1 MKKREFSQM
10 MRRTASVLLAGLLV
24 IGMLGGCSKK
34 PSASESTDSVNTE
47 NTDSAK
53 AESNDKDESGGNAGE
68 DTPGNEELGDLY
80 LSNDDY
86 ENAYKY
92 YKKAAD
98 AGEISEDG
106 IFTLGLMTGLGLG
119 CEYNLDEAVSL
130 LKQAGYTEKQAY
142 SDLAYYYRFGIE
154 SDSITHPIN
163 LDRAKELYE
172 AAERKFNPD
181 RDFSELMES
190 LKADIAAG
198 NYSPGSY
205 RIIEEGAAGYKGK
218 LFLYIYENPGY
229 GNTNQ
234 VIDYFGYPDELDLYA
249 YLGGVSVWNVYGGP
263 SSQATILPEDM
274 RYDDE
279 YVYGFYTEPKNE
291 NEPEFRREGP
301 YSGLSIHTY
310 NKNTGMFERVID
322 VAEGDDEYEEYKAK
336 YDAATPIAPVPVE

>member
-1 MKKREFSQM
+1 M
-10 MRRTASVLLAGLLV
+10 
-24 IGMLGGCSKK
+24 
-34 PSASESTDSVNTE
+34 
-47 NTDSAK
+47 
-53 AESNDKDESGGNAGE
+53 
-68 DTPGNEELGDLY
+68 
-80 LSNDDY
+80 
-86 ENAYKY
+86 
-92 YKKAAD
+92 
-98 AGEISEDG
+98 
-106 IFTLGLMTGLGLG
+106 
-119 CEYNLDEAVSL
+119 
-130 LKQAGYTEKQAY
+130 
-142 SDLAYYYRFGIE
+142 
-154 SDSITHPIN
+154 
-163 LDRAKELYE
+163 YE